1 LVEGLLEAHLS
12 SHLGLKI
19 ELEENLTHSRVK
31 LTIKLEKQIW
41 RSNLIILSDK
51 RLYEVLLSSDYNF
64 KRLTRVN
71 TDRSVWV
78 SQLSLVP
85 YPHAAVTGQGVLE
98 FLLCDYAEA
107 NFQSTWDRYSGLP
120 QVKKWHALICISL
133 IMSDVEHLF
142 MCLLAICMS
151 SFEKCLFSS
160 EVPLHTSQNGCDP
173 KVYK

>member
-1 LVEGLLEAHLS
+1 MVEGLLEAHLS

-78 SQLSLVP
+78 SQLSMVP
-85 YPHAAVTGQGVLE
+85 YPHAAVSVFWNSFFAIMLRLVFRAHETDTQGYLR
-98 FLLCDYAEA
+98 LK
-107 NFQSTWDRYSGLP
+107 NFMP
-120 QVKKWHALICISL
+120 NK
-133 IMSDVEHLF
+133 
-142 MCLLAICMS
+142 
-151 SFEKCLFSS
+151 
-160 EVPLHTSQNGCDP
+160 QN
-173 KVYK
+173 